1 MPRTVKLSLLALT
14 LFLTVF
20 TPMGVAQRSDPRV
33 ADFARELVRSDSTA
47 KRSELLTAKRELV
60 TTELGRELVRQGN
73 FLLLAGK
80 YSAAF
85 DLYSLAESVSSQIND
100 TQGLASASLN
110 IGTVYYLQGN
120 YAPAL
125 DHYRRARRLFTSAGN
140 QAEAAKALSGVALI
154 LKEQRKDAEALEV
167 FAQAL
172 KEFESLDDKEEMAN
186 TLSSMGAI
194 HYARGDYA
202 AASKA
207 FLRSK
212 ELNGGTEN
220 VLHMADA
227 FYMQGDYAQASDYYQ
242 LSLESFEQERNA
254 AGLISALGGAANS
267 NYYQGKYDEAL
278 DYYRRNVTIQE
289 QQRDESGVA
298 TSLQGIGNV
307 YRSRGDLSSALASY
321 LRSLAVAEHSEV
333 KVSTAA
339 TLGNIGLVR
348 AMQGDHLLAAD
359 YFKESLAQ
367 FEATGDNVGMA
378 RMLGHLGN
386 AYYAG
391 GNYESA
397 LESYRK
403 SLTLRESLDDKAGQ
417 ASLLVGIGTVFMA
430 QKNYPQALD
439 TYQKAL
445 RLYDSVTNKEAS
457 AYVLTRIADTYL
469 LQGDYPQTLAFAERA
484 YALAKEVESASTS
497 WYARLV
503 YGKAQRALKQPA
515 QASQAFGEAS
525 AIVESLRAQPA
536 TGEPGDGRSSL
547 LPYLAQVELLID
559 QNKLLEAFDYA
570 ERAKGQALSELLR
583 RSNAKIARDMSDVE
597 QAQERKL
604 TGEVV
609 SLNLQLDRQAQSK
622 TYDEVRQTS
631 LRNRLRQARSAYVEF
646 RKRLFAN
653 HPGLRLARGEL
664 PPLKLEETRA
674 LIADKQ
680 TALLEFVITEDDAYL
695 FVLTLDKVSSNA
707 QGPRQ
712 ISAVG
717 VRSGAARVRPMPIEP
732 VINLKVYALSIRTS
746 DLVDRIAQ
754 FQHLLANRD
763 EAFRPSAREL
773 YDLLLKP
780 ADEQL
785 AGKTRLIIV
794 PDGILWRVPFAALQ
808 PGDDRY
814 LIEQAAVSYAP
825 SLCALREMRKPH
837 NQQNFRGR
845 NAKGLAPPVTLAAF
859 GNPLLS
865 TDHLM
870 RLQAGRVAD
879 RRERI
884 TTSDGPKPGQAAEL
898 DRKQAL
904 EPALEQA
911 LEQDREI
918 QRLRA
923 VYGSANTRV
932 FAGVGASEQNARI
945 EAIRPN
951 VVLHFAVP
959 AVLDDAI
966 PMYSF
971 TGLSAVSG
979 KQAPEVDDGLLHTW
993 ELMNLSSQAR
1003 LVVLSAA
1010 EMEDGRVGPGDAV
1023 AALMWS
1029 WFVAGTPAVA
1039 LTRWPVRSPA
1049 LSQFVSDFH
1058 AVTKAVAKPG
1068 FPIGSLTQS
1077 KTRFNPPGSI
1087 SKAEAMRQSML
1098 TLRRSKDYQHP
1109 YYWSAFILIGD
1120 AR

>member
-20 TPMGVAQRSDPRV
+20 TPMGLAQRSDPRV

-60 TTELGRELVRQGN
+60 TIELGRELVRQGN

-110 IGTVYYLQGN
+110 IGTVYYFQGN

-125 DHYRRARRLFTSAGN
+125 DHYRRARTLFTSAGN

-172 KEFESLDDKEEMAN
+172 KEFENLEDKEEMAN

-194 HYARGDYA
+194 HYARGDYT

-242 LSLESFEQERNA
+242 SSLESFEQERNA

-289 QQRDESGVA
+289 QQHDDSGVA
-298 TSLQGIGNV
+298 TSLQGMGNV
-307 YRSRGDLSSALASY
+307 YRSRGDLGSALASY
-321 LRSLAVAEHSEV
+321 LRSLAVAGNSEV

-348 AMQGDHLLAAD
+348 AMQGDHLLAAN
-359 YFKESLAQ
+359 YFKQSLAE
-367 FEATGDNVGMA
+367 FEATGDKVGMA

-391 GNYESA
+391 GNFETA
-397 LESYRK
+397 VDSYRK
-403 SLTLRESLDDKAGQ
+403 SLTLRESMDDMSGR

-430 QKNYPQALD
+430 QKNYSQAQD
-439 TYQKAL
+439 NYQKAL
-445 RLYDSVTNKEAS
+445 RLYESVTNKEAS
-457 AYVLTRIADTYL
+457 AYVLTRLAETYL
-469 LQGDYPQTLAFAERA
+469 LQADYPQTLAFAERA
-484 YALAKEVESASTS
+484 YALAKEVESSSTS

-503 YGKAQRALKQPA
+503 HGKAQRKLNQPL
-515 QASQAFGEAS
+515 QASQAFAEA
-525 AIVESLRAQPA
+525 ATIVESLRSQPA
-536 TGEPGDGRSSL
+536 NGEPGDGRSSW
-547 LPYLAQVELLID
+547 LPYSSQLELLTD
-559 QNKLLEAFDYA
+559 QDKPLEAFDYA
-570 ERAKGQALSELLR
+570 EGAKVQALSEGLR
-583 RSNAKIARDMSDVE
+583 KSNAKITRDMSAVE

-674 LIADKQ
+674 LIADQQ
-680 TALLEFVITEDDAYL
+680 TALLEFVITEDNVYL
-695 FVLTLDKVSSNA
+695 FALTLDKVSSNA
-707 QGPRQ
+707 PRSRR
-712 ISAVG
+712 IGAVG
-717 VRSGAARVRPMPIEP
+717 VTSGVARVRPRPIEP

-746 DLVDRIAQ
+746 DLVDRIGQ

-785 AGKTRLIIV
+785 AGKTKLIIV

-808 PGDDRY
+808 PLDDRY

-825 SLCALREMRKPH
+825 SLSALREMRKLH
-837 NQQNFRGR
+837 N
-845 NAKGLAPPVTLAAF
+845 PPNSRRRASKALTSPLTLAAF
-859 GNPLLS
+859 GNSPLS
-865 TDHLM
+865 TDVLL
-870 RLQAGRVAD
+870 RLYPDQLAD
-879 RRERI
+879 KTVTT
-884 TTSDGPKPGQAAEL
+884 TTSDPKPEQPGGLAREQ
-898 DRKQAL
+898 
-904 EPALEQA
+904 PLEQV
-911 LEQDREI
+911 LEQEREI
-918 QRLRA
+918 QKLRA
-923 VYGSANTRV
+923 LYGNAQSRV
-932 FAGVGASEQNARI
+932 FAGTSATEEQARI
-945 EAIRPN
+945 EAGRPDII
-951 VVLHFAVP
+951 LHFAVP
-959 AVLDDAI
+959 AVLDDSI

-971 TGLSAVSG
+971 IGLSTVG
-979 KQAPEVDDGLLHTW
+979 VKQETNVDDGLLQTW
-993 ELMNLSSQAR
+993 EIMNLSSQAR
-1003 LVVLSAA
+1003 LVVLSGA
-1010 EMEDGRVGPGDAV
+1010 EMKGGRVGPGDAV
-1023 AALMWS
+1023 AALTWS
-1029 WFVAGTPAVA
+1029 WFVAGTPTLA
-1039 LTRWPVRSPA
+1039 LSRWRVRSPA
-1049 LSQFVSDFH
+1049 LTQFMFDFH
-1058 AVTKAVAKPG
+1058 RRTKAGAKSG
-1068 FPIGSLTQS
+1068 ALAGSPTGSRARPNQ
-1077 KTRFNPPGSI
+1077 PGSI

-1098 TLRRSKDYQHP
+1098 MLRRSNDYQHP
-1109 YYWSAFILIGD
+1109 YYWSAFMLIGD